1 MPRKGKRRLNKN
13 LGLGLLTAAAAV
25 SALGFAGCSSEGAG
39 DVCVSDIE
47 YFAQQAWAPVFAQKC
62 VGCHNPQGDAK
73 SSSLVFK
80 GSSEAGFLD
89 ANYEIVRKAAALE
102 QDGSSQLLAMPTGGS
117 ASRKHPAGA
126 VIAKDSE
133 DYKALEGLVERFK
146 DPSACEMN
154 VAGTYAGAILATPT
168 ETLRKASIALAG
180 RLPTAEEEATVDA
193 GGMDALDPI
202 LDKMMKEEA
211 FYDRLR
217 QIYNDVLLT
226 DLYLNNEDA
235 VQLLGE
241 DNAYYNPYWYDG
253 FNEAGAVQKYGAT
266 SAEDLYNKLRA
277 WTNRG
282 VAREPLELIVH
293 TVKND
298 GDFRKILSADYIMV
312 NPFSAKAY
320 GAADAVFNND
330 ADPNEFQPGHVTN
343 YPHAGILT
351 SPMYLNRYPTTVT
364 NRNRARSR
372 VTYLFFLGTDIL
384 KLGQQ
389 PVDSSKIVD
398 FNPTMNKAECSVCHT
413 VVDPVAGLFHSF
425 DEQGRYL
432 PDDKWLE
439 DMRPPGFGT
448 EQLPSADF
456 PRGLQW
462 GAPKLAS
469 DPRFALAAVYTMF
482 TGLTGQKPLIA
493 PDDTNAPNFDLTFK
507 AYLAQYATFN
517 HIAKDFINSGYNFK
531 KVVKS
536 IVTSYYFRAKNASA
550 PLDAEQQVEMGELGM
565 GRLHIPEQLS
575 KKIEAV
581 LGYPWRGD
589 PHDDDLLMRENVYR
603 LLYGGINSNDV
614 VKRVVEPNGIMA
626 NIIDRMGNE
635 MACMAVPRDMQ
646 KPQAERRLFKFVE
659 TSFEPKDSNGFD
671 VAPAVAAIKKQ
682 IQYLHKHILDERL
695 ELDDPEIQ
703 RTYDLFVQ
711 TWQAGKDGM
720 ASSDE
725 MVKAQ
730 YGENLPNPCQVQ
742 SDYWSGAPFAEEEQ
756 LVRDDK
762 YTVRAWMAVLS
773 YMLSDYQFVYE

>member
-1 MPRKGKRRLNKN
+1 MPRKGKRVLNKN

-25 SALGFAGCSSEGAG
+25 SALGFAGCSSDGAG

-47 YFAQQAWAPVFAQKC
+47 YFAQQAWAPVFSQKC
-62 VGCHNPQGDAK
+62 FGCHNPQGQAK
-73 SSSLVFK
+73 DSTLVFR
-80 GSSEAGFLD
+80 GSAEAGFLD
-89 ANYEIVRKAAALE
+89 ANYEIVKKAAALE
-102 QDGSSQLLAMPTGGS
+102 QDGVSQLLAMPTGGS
-117 ASRKHPAGA
+117 ASRQHPAGA
-126 VIAKDSE
+126 VITKDSE
-133 DYKALEGLVERFK
+133 DYKALEGLVERFN

-154 VAGTYAGAILATPT
+154 VAGTYASAILATPR
-168 ETLRKASIALAG
+168 ETLRKSSLALAG
-180 RLPTAEEEATVDA
+180 RLPTAQEEAAVEA

-202 LDKMMKEEA
+202 LDKLMTEEA

-217 QIYNDVLLT
+217 QMYNDVLLT

-241 DNAYYNPYWYDG
+241 DNAYYNPFWYDG
-253 FNEAGAVQKYGAT
+253 FNEPGALVKYGAQD
-266 SAEDLYNKLRA
+266 ADDLYNKLRS

-293 TVKND
+293 TVRNNL
-298 GDFRKILSADYIMV
+298 DFRKILSADYIMV

-320 GAADAVFNND
+320 GVSDAQFTND
-330 ADPNEFQPGHVTN
+330 ADPNEYQPGHVTN

-398 FNPTMNKAECSVCHT
+398 FNPTMNKPECVVCHY
-413 VVDPVAGLFHSF
+413 VVDPVAGLFHNF
-425 DEQGRYL
+425 DEQGRYM
-432 PDDKWLE
+432 PDDKWLP
-439 DMRPPGFGT
+439 DMRPPGFNV

-456 PRGLQW
+456 PRALQW

-469 DPRFALAAVYTMF
+469 DPRFALSAVYTVF
-482 TGLTGQKPLIA
+482 AGLTGQKPLIA
-493 PDDTNAPNFDLTFK
+493 PDDPSAANFDLMFK

-517 HIAKDFINSGYNFK
+517 HIAHDFINSGYNFK
-531 KVVKS
+531 KVVKA
-536 IVTSYYFRAKNASA
+536 IVTSYYFRAKNAAA

-565 GRLHIPEQLS
+565 GRLLIPEQLS

-581 LGYPWRGD
+581 MGYPWRGG
-589 PHDDDLLMRENVYR
+589 PFEDDFLMRENVYR

-614 VKRVVEPNGIMA
+614 VKRVTEPNGIMA

-635 MACMAVPRDMQ
+635 MACIAVPRDFQ
-646 KPQAERRLFKFVE
+646 KPQDQRRFFKFVE
-659 TSFEPKDSNGFD
+659 PTFEPKDSNGFD
-671 VAPAVAAIKKQ
+671 VAPAVEAIKKQ
-682 IQYLHKHILDERL
+682 IQFLHSYLLDERL
-695 ELDDPEIQ
+695 ELNDPEIQ

-711 TWQAGKDGM
+711 AWQAGKDGM
-720 ASSDE
+720 ASSDQ
-725 MVKAQ
+725 MIKDQ
-730 YGENLPNPCQVQ
+730 YGDSLPGVCQVRN
-742 SDYWSGAPFAEEEQ
+742 DYWSGADLPEDEQ
-756 LVRDDK
+756 VVRDEK
-762 YTVRAWMAVLS
+762 YTMRAWMAVVAYLVT
-773 YMLSDYQFVYE
+773 DYNFVYE